1 MFSLSHRI
9 NKKISLSRNILD
21 VMPIPVA
28 IFDVDLKLLHF
39 NIAFTQWFNLNS
51 YGLISLEDTFT
62 KIDELMSNELEA
74 ILTGVMANGDH
85 NYVKEII
92 IRTQIDQHKTCKTSF
107 ANVNCNQ
114 KHHGVIMFFEDKA
127 YEVESIELYKEQAQL
142 DQLTN
147 TLNRFGFYEAFNRV
161 THQSINH
168 DFLYAVMIVDIDKL
182 KTCNDLNGHQ
192 YGDLIIKNTAKGL
205 LNALRTE
212 DILARWGGD
221 EFIIVLTNVF
231 SENHVKKLTERL
243 AISVE
248 NYTSE
253 QNTPALISFGIAV
266 WKTHGDTL
274 DDLIGYADKM
284 MYQQKKDK

>member
-1 MFSLSHRI
+1 
-9 NKKISLSRNILD
+9 
-21 VMPIPVA
+21 MPIPVA

-39 NIAFTQWFNLNS
+39 NIAFTQWFNLNF
-51 YGLISLEDTFT
+51 YGLKSLEDTFT
-62 KIDELMSNELEA
+62 KINELMSNELRE
-74 ILTGVMANGDH
+74 ILNDVMANSDH

-92 IRTQIDQHKTCKTSF
+92 IRTQVSQHKICKTSF
-107 ANVNCNQ
+107 ANIDCNK
-114 KHHGVIMFFEDKA
+114 KHHGVIMFFEDKE
-127 YEVESIELYKEQAQL
+127 YEIESLELYKEQAQL

-147 TLNRFGFYEAFNRV
+147 TLNRFGFYQAFHRV

-192 YGDLIIKNTAKGL
+192 YGDLIIKNTAIGL
-205 LNALRTE
+205 LKALRTE

-221 EFIIVLTNVF
+221 EFIIVLTNIF
-231 SENHVKKLTERL
+231 SENHVNKLSQRL

-248 NYTSE
+248 EYTSE

-266 WKTHGDTL
+266 WQTHGDTL

-284 MYQQKKDK
+284 MYQQKQGK

>member
-1 MFSLSHRI
+1 
-9 NKKISLSRNILD
+9 
-21 VMPIPVA
+21 MPIPVA
-28 IFDVDLKLLHF
+28 IFDVDFKLLHF
-39 NIAFTQWFNLNS
+39 NVVFTHWFHLNS
-51 YGLISLEDTFT
+51 YGLISLEDTYT
-62 KIDELMSNELEA
+62 KIDELMSNELQA
-74 ILTGVMANGDH
+74 ILIDVMANSEN
-85 NYVKEII
+85 NYVKEIV
-92 IRTQIDQHKTCKTSF
+92 IRTQIDQHKICKTSF

-114 KHHGVIMFFEDKA
+114 KNHGVIMFFEDKE
-127 YEVESIELYKEQAQL
+127 YETESMELYKEQAQL
-142 DQLTN
+142 DQLTH

-221 EFIIVLTNVF
+221 EFIIVLANVF
-231 SENHVKKLTERL
+231 SENHVEKLTERL

-248 NYTSE
+248 NYTNE

-284 MYQQKKDK
+284 MYQQKRDK

>member
-92 IRTQIDQHKTCKTSF
+92 I
-107 ANVNCNQ
+107 
-114 KHHGVIMFFEDKA
+114 KH
-127 YEVESIELYKEQAQL
+127 
-142 DQLTN
+142 
-147 TLNRFGFYEAFNRV
+147 
-161 THQSINH
+161 
-168 DFLYAVMIVDIDKL
+168 
-182 KTCNDLNGHQ
+182 
-192 YGDLIIKNTAKGL
+192 
-205 LNALRTE
+205 
-212 DILARWGGD
+212 
-221 EFIIVLTNVF
+221 
-231 SENHVKKLTERL
+231 
-243 AISVE
+243 
-248 NYTSE
+248 
-253 QNTPALISFGIAV
+253 
-266 WKTHGDTL
+266 
-274 DDLIGYADKM
+274 
-284 MYQQKKDK
+284 